1 MTSFQRTVLLALA
14 CHVVGPA
21 ALSALQDPFADGRS
35 WVLERSVRDRWIHA
49 DRHPRFVPFETYTS
63 HIQIHDPGPGWEG
76 ALDLAARGN
85 EARVTLDSLHRVRS
99 MQVRPRPLLYR
110 PGSTR
115 RPDRTRRTRRIRLM
129 GSGAAVNLPA
139 ARFWEVP
146 FPHPPGITQG
156 STWADTLAFVSDPG
170 EGLWATLE
178 GIWRHEVVGDTTL
191 DGRTL
196 PIVRTEAEV
205 RYRSGAPEDDEGI
218 DGLFTITHDVRG
230 SIVGRAVVDTAL
242 SVRAVGSD
250 TTRWSGTATLRA
262 PEGGSYDSA
271 VQYERDE
278 SWLLVDSLEWAV
290 RRDSARARAARER
303 TGMLW
308 LPTNDI
314 QERLEAG
321 DPALADSLA
330 QRWRETDDPNER
342 VEIERLLRRWTA
354 RTPEARDS
362 IEARFL
368 RLRAEAGDSVI
379 VELEPLIGSGPTPRL
394 TVAQVER
401 LLPYLDDIGRFWRA
415 GVVPRWEYAQ
425 LASDLMASSPLLE
438 PDSSRWACEPAACER
453 LIDVRET
460 ATEPRL
466 RDVGLV
472 GAFSRDP
479 GTWADDVRSRF
490 SEGSLVVE
498 EAVLRAE
505 GVATFIPSMESPT
518 IPGPGADWRAWNAW
532 LGTRFRP
539 THRHALAVYEA
550 VTGRDP
556 LDELEAGWPPASDSA
571 RAAIGEIL
579 TETGRMAPPDL
590 DEIARILMAENS
602 PLRRRALDDLPRSD
616 ASPAPASLAAELLS
630 TLLPAV
636 LRLKDEPWRP
646 APSYPGEPG
655 APLASRT
662 ATSFHGVRDVP
673 VFLLTDSLPES
684 VVAGRPEGIEPVS
697 QAEWDARDRREGG
710 VLLRLGTV
718 RTAGPFAFLSWDWRV
733 YQRRGPEE
741 APSGYA
747 GGGDLVLLLRD
758 GEWLAVRSG
767 AWIT

>member
-1 MTSFQRTVLLALA
+1 
-14 CHVVGPA
+14 VGPA
-21 ALSALQDPFADGRS
+21 ALAALQDPFADGRS
-35 WVLERSVRDRWIHA
+35 WVLERSVRDRWIHE
-49 DRHPRFVPFETYTS
+49 DRHPGFVPFETHTS
-63 HIQIHDPGPGWEG
+63 HIQIHRPGPGWEG

-85 EARVTLDSLHRVRS
+85 EARVTLDSLHRVRF

-110 PGSTR
+110 PGSTD
-115 RPDRTRRTRRIRLM
+115 RPDRMRRTRRIRLM

-139 ARFWEVP
+139 ALFWEVP

-178 GIWRHEVVGDTTL
+178 GIWRHEVVGYTTL

-196 PIVRTEAEV
+196 PIVQTEAEV

-218 DGLFTITHDVRG
+218 DGLFAITHDVRG
-230 SIVGRAVVDTAL
+230 SMVGRAAIDTAL
-242 SVRAVGSD
+242 SVRALGSD
-250 TTRWSGTATLRA
+250 TSRWSGVATLRT
-262 PEGGSYDSA
+262 PEGASYESA
-271 VQYERDE
+271 VEYERDE

-321 DPALADSLA
+321 DPALADSLER
-330 QRWRETDDPNER
+330 RWHETADPNER
-342 VEIERLLRRWTA
+342 DAIERLLRRWTA
-354 RTPEARDS
+354 RGMEAEDS
-362 IEARFL
+362 IEACFL
-368 RLRAEAGDSVI
+368 RLRAEAGDSAI
-379 VELEPLIGSGPTPRL
+379 VELEPLIGGGPPFRM
-394 TVAQVER
+394 TVDQVER

-438 PDSSRWACEPAACER
+438 PDSSRWACEPDACER

-479 GTWADDVRSRF
+479 GAWTDDVRSRF

-498 EAVLRAE
+498 EAVLRAD
-505 GVATFIPSMESPT
+505 GVSASYPSVESPT
-518 IPGPGADWRAWNAW
+518 MPEAGADWRVWNAW
-532 LGTRFRP
+532 LGARFRP
-539 THRHALAVYEA
+539 THRHALVLYEA

-556 LDELEAGWPPASDSA
+556 LDELEADWPPASDSA

-579 TETGRMAPPDL
+579 TEMGRMAPPDL
-590 DEIARILMAENS
+590 DEIARTLMVENS
-602 PLRRRALDDLPRSD
+602 LLSARALDHLSPSD
-616 ASPAPASLAAELLS
+616 ASPAPDSVAAELLS
-630 TLLPAV
+630 TLLPAT
-636 LRLKDEPWRP
+636 LRLEDEPWRP

-655 APLASRT
+655 APIAPRT
-662 ATSFHGVRDVP
+662 ATSFHGVTDVP

-684 VVAGRPEGIEPVS
+684 VVATRPDGIEPIS
-697 QAEWDARDRREGG
+697 QAEWDARDRRAGG

-718 RTAGPFAFLSWDWRV
+718 RTLGPFAFLPWNWRV
-733 YQRRGPEE
+733 YRRRGPEE
-741 APSGYA
+741 APAGYS
-747 GGGDLVLLLRD
+747 GGGYLVLLLRD
-758 GEWLAVRSG
+758 GEWLAVRSS